1 MLATFLGNSGNIFFP
16 KLNFYNDQIYFKDIA
31 LDFLRRNGLKP
42 VIVNSEEEAK
52 SFPINLKSGKYP
64 IYFFITDTSGEKS
77 YEEFFSE
84 DEDYNLNM
92 YNSLGF
98 IKTNIESI
106 SAKQIIHDFD
116 DVFNHQNYTKKDI
129 IEVIKKYVPNFMHIE
144 TGKNLD
150 QKM

>member
-1 MLATFLGNSGNIFFP
+1 
-16 KLNFYNDQIYFKDIA
+16 
-31 LDFLRRNGLKP
+31 
-42 VIVNSEEEAK
+42 
-52 SFPINLKSGKYP
+52 
-64 IYFFITDTSGEKS
+64 
-77 YEEFFSE
+77 
-84 DEDYNLNM
+84 M